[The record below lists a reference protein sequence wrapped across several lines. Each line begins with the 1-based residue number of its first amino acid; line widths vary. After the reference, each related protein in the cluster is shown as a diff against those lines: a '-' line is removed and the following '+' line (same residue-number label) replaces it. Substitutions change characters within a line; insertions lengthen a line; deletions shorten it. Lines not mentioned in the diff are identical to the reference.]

1 MRQLFAYAANETT
14 HRIVLVVVVFFLSLS
29 NSPGG
34 HEIYRRNTQVI
45 EMQNVKN
52 RRMSRLTLLPR
63 FIMFTVILLQL

>member
-14 HRIVLVVVVFFLSLS
+14 HNSLGCWCFFLSLS

-34 HEIYRRNTQVI
+34 HGIYRRNTQVI

-52 RRMSRLTLLPR
+52 RRLT
-63 FIMFTVILLQL
+63 